1 MTDLNSALN
10 YSAKDRKEFLE
21 AGWWNDDT
29 PNKWVAKW
37 AAERPDAPI
46 AISMDQTLTY
56 KEVEERANRFAAGLL
71 ALGFKKGD
79 VIGFQLPNIPE
90 ILVAYLGIQA
100 IGAVP
105 SLMHMPYRATELEP
119 LLNHVEAKGVVCLA
133 ASEAYN
139 APTTFEALK
148 ASVPS
153 LETVIVVGGDAPSEA
168 VSYAD
173 LIATEAV
180 EITEL
185 PSVDDPAMICFT
197 SGTSAAPKAV
207 VHPYRTIM
215 ASARFGLVD
224 MAYTPDDVI
233 LCAPAFTH
241 AFGVM
246 ITLSAIA
253 AGAASPMMPVYSP
266 PALAELIKYSKATI
280 LCCGPAHV
288 MAGKAGGLWDPE
300 YTKTLKYIYMGG
312 AACTPEVMH
321 TIEESCPNGKAFQIW
336 GMTETMMP
344 ILLPLDANFED
355 RKKYLG
361 TPPIGHEVRSVDED
375 GNILEPGEEGEL
387 EYRGPFL
394 FASYYLND
402 KANASSF
409 TEDGWFKTGDM
420 VIIDEGDNVAMTGR
434 VKDII
439 NRGGIKI
446 NPLDVETVLDERP
459 DVLQSAV
466 VPMPDEL
473 LGERACLFLVMAPDK
488 TITLDEV
495 RDFLESKNIMKAK
508 WPERLEIVAAMP
520 ITATRKVI
528 KGKLVEML

>member
-1 MTDLNSALN
+1 MTDLSSALN
-10 YSAKDRKEFLE
+10 YSEKDRKEFLD

-29 PNKWVAKW
+29 PNKWVDKW
-37 AAERPDAPI
+37 AAETPDAVI
-46 AISMDQTLTY
+46 AISMDKTLTY
-56 KEVEERANRFAAGLL
+56 KDVRESADRFAAGLL
-71 ALGFKKGD
+71 GLGFKNGD

-133 ASEAYN
+133 ASEAYD
-139 APTTFEALK
+139 APATFEELK
-148 ASVPS
+148 SSAPS
-153 LETVIVVGGDAPSEA
+153 LETVIVIGGDAPDGA
-168 VSYAD
+168 ASYAD
-173 LIATEAV
+173 LVASEPV
-180 EITEL
+180 EIPDP
-185 PSVDDPAMICFT
+185 PSVDDPAMVCFT
-197 SGTSAAPKAV
+197 SGTSSAPKAV
-207 VHPYRTIM
+207 VHSYRSIM
-215 ASARFGLVD
+215 ASARFGAED
-224 MAYTPDDVI
+224 MAYTNDSVVM
-233 LCAPAFTH
+233 CAPSFTH

-246 ITLSAIA
+246 ITLSVIA
-253 AGAASPMMPVYSP
+253 AGGASPMMPVYTP
-266 PALAELIKYSKATI
+266 PALAEIIKYTKATD

-288 MAGKAGGLWDPE
+288 MAGKAGGLWAPE
-300 YTKTLKYIYMGG
+300 YTETLKYIYMGG
-312 AACTPEVMH
+312 ATCTPEVMH

-344 ILLPLDANFED
+344 ILLPLDASFED

-361 TPPIGHEVRSVDED
+361 TPPIGHQVRSVDED

-409 TEDGWFKTGDM
+409 TDDGWFKTGDM
-420 VIIDEGDNVAMTGR
+420 VIIEEGDNVAMTGR
-434 VKDII
+434 IKDVI

-446 NPLDVETVLDERP
+446 NPLDIEILLDERP
-459 DVLQSAV
+459 DVIQSAV
-466 VPMPDEL
+466 VPMPDEI
-473 LGERACLFLVMAPDK
+473 LGERACLFLVMTPGNSMS
-488 TITLDEV
+488 LDEM
-495 RDFLESKNIMKAK
+495 RAFLDSKGVMKTK
-508 WPERLEIVAAMP
+508 WPERIEIIDAMP

-528 KGKLVEML
+528 KGKLVELL

>member
-1 MTDLNSALN
+1 MTDLSSALN
-10 YSAKDRKEFLE
+10 YSEKDRKEFLD

-37 AAERPDAPI
+37 AVEKPDAPI
-46 AISMDQTLTY
+46 AISMDQTISY
-56 KEVEERANRFAAGLL
+56 EEVREGAIRFGAGLL
-71 ALGFKKGD
+71 GLGFKKGD

-90 ILVAYLGIQA
+90 ILIAYLGIQT

-133 ASEAYN
+133 ASEAYD
-139 APTTFEALK
+139 APATFEALK
-148 ASVPS
+148 AAAPS
-153 LETVIVVGGDAPSEA
+153 LETVIVVGGDAPSGA

-173 LIATEAV
+173 LVASDTV
-180 EITEL
+180 EITAP
-185 PSVDDPAMICFT
+185 PSVDDPAMILFT
-197 SGTSAAPKAV
+197 SGTSSAPKAV
-207 VHPYRTIM
+207 VHSYRTIM
-215 ASARFGLVD
+215 ASARFGVED
-224 MAYTPDDVI
+224 MAYTPEDVVM
-233 LCAPAFTH
+233 CAPSFTH

-246 ITLSAIA
+246 IVLSAIV
-253 AGAASPMMPVYSP
+253 AGAASPMMPVYTP
-266 PALAELIKYSKATI
+266 PILAELIKYTKATA

-288 MAGKAGGLWDPE
+288 LAGKAGGLWDAE
-300 YTKTLKYIYMGG
+300 YTETLKYIYMGG
-312 AACTPEVMH
+312 AVCSPEVMH
-321 TIEESCPNGKAFQIW
+321 TIEEFCPNGKAIQIW
-336 GMTETMMP
+336 GMTETLMP
-344 ILLPLDANFED
+344 ILLPLDASFED

-361 TPPIGHEVRSVDED
+361 TPPIGHEVRSVDEK
-375 GNILEPGEEGEL
+375 GNILGPGEEGEL

-409 TEDGWFKTGDM
+409 ADDGWFKTGDM
-420 VIIDEGDNVAMTGR
+420 VIIDAGDHVAMTGR
-434 VKDII
+434 VKDVI

-446 NPLDVETVLDERP
+446 NPLDIEILMDERP

-473 LGERACLFLVMAPDK
+473 LGEKACLFLVMAPEK
-488 TITLDEV
+488 TMALD
-495 RDFLESKNIMKAK
+495 DMKSYLGSKNIMKTK
-508 WPERLEIVAAMP
+508 WPERLEIVEAMP
-520 ITATRKVI
+520 LTATRKVI